1 MAVNGWL
8 SVPSLFSAEVM
19 VRQGFDS
26 LVIDRQHGA
35 VDYQTAVTMLQ
46 AISTTPVVP
55 LARVP

>member
-1 MAVNGWL
+1 MAVNGCL
-8 SVPSLFSAEVM
+8 SVSSLFSAEVM
-19 VRQGFDS
+19 VHQGFDS